1 MYKRQLLDNRGQR
14 IDEIYAYRD
23 NRVDKLI
30 HEKVNQKVFEDIYQK
45 TGIQFQK
52 FNTLY
57 QLASDDDIRKTRAV
71 DFLMVPDYLN
81 YLLTGKKVNEY
92 TNMSTC
98 LLYTSVQ
105 S

>member
-1 MYKRQLLDNRGQR
+1 M
-14 IDEIYAYRD
+14 
-23 NRVDKLI
+23 
-30 HEKVNQKVFEDIYQK
+30 NQKVFEDIYQK

-92 TNMSTC
+92 TNMSTTQ
-98 LLYTSVQ
+98 LLDIETHQLSKKLINF
-105 S
+105 